1 MLLFQ
6 QMQEKIHI
14 IGLMSG
20 TSKDGLD
27 IAYVS
32 FTNNTGVYSFELQQA
47 ETISYPLE
55 ILNSLNEIETLT
67 ARKIFHLDKII
78 GAFYASAVNNFMQK
92 FNINP
97 KDIEAIASH
106 GQTIF
111 HQPNLGFTTQIGCGS
126 TLAYHTGI
134 KVINDFRTKDIL
146 AGGQGAPLV
155 PLGDEL
161 LFLDCAEAFLNI
173 GGFTNISYKNKD
185 QNIAF
190 DICPGNIPINLYANK
205 YDMEF
210 DEGGEISRSGELNQN
225 LLNLL
230 NKLEFYSIYGAKSLG
245 TEWLN
250 AEFLPLLDDYSVASS
265 VMRTVVEHEAFQ
277 IAKVLNE
284 AEIKSV
290 YITGGGAKNHF
301 LIERIASQY
310 TGEIRIPKEEIIDFK
325 EAIIFGFLGF
335 RYLENNATNC
345 PNATGANR
353 EVVSGVLHIPG

>member
-1 MLLFQ
+1 
-6 QMQEKIHI
+6 MQEKIHI

-27 IAYVS
+27 IAYVC
-32 FTNNTGVYSFELQQA
+32 FANNDGAYSFKLHEA
-47 ETISYPLE
+47 ETISYPIE

-225 LLNLL
+225 LLDLL

-284 AEIKSV
+284 AGIKSV

>member
-6 QMQEKIHI
+6 PMQEKIHI

-284 AEIKSV
+284 AGIKSV

>member
-1 MLLFQ
+1 VLLFQ

-27 IAYVS
+27 IAYVC
-32 FTNNTGVYSFELQQA
+32 FANNDGAYSFKLHEA
-47 ETISYPLE
+47 ETISYPIE

-67 ARKIFHLDKII
+67 ARKIFHLDKLI

-126 TLAYHTGI
+126 TLAYHTGL

-161 LFLDCAEAFLNI
+161 LFSDCAEAFLNI

-225 LLNLL
+225 LLDLL

-284 AEIKSV
+284 AGIKSV

>member
-27 IAYVS
+27 IAYVC
-32 FTNNTGVYSFELQQA
+32 FANNDGAYSFKLHEA
-47 ETISYPLE
+47 ETISYPIE

-67 ARKIFHLDKII
+67 ARKIFHLDKLI

-161 LFLDCAEAFLNI
+161 LFSDCAEAFLNI

-225 LLNLL
+225 LLDLL

-284 AEIKSV
+284 AGIKSV

-345 PNATGANR
+345 PNATGAKR

>member
-1 MLLFQ
+1 
-6 QMQEKIHI
+6 MQEKIHI

-67 ARKIFHLDKII
+67 ARKIFHLDKLI

-161 LFLDCAEAFLNI
+161 LFSDCAEAFLNI

-225 LLNLL
+225 LLDLL

-284 AEIKSV
+284 AGIKSV

>member
-1 MLLFQ
+1 
-6 QMQEKIHI
+6 MQEKIHI

-284 AEIKSV
+284 AGIKSV